1 MLEQQSKKEFY
12 ILEWL
17 VQPNSEYIIVCN
29 IYYDSAPL
37 HSISMLLRLVPALE
51 LLSAQLVLKY
61 FVPVKGPLSF

>member
-1 MLEQQSKKEFY
+1 
-12 ILEWL
+12 
-17 VQPNSEYIIVCN
+17 VQPNSAYIIVCN